1 MAAKLVIVG
10 AAGRMGQR
18 LVTLAAEIEALRLVG
33 AVDRADHPQMG
44 QDAGTIARIEPQGVA
59 LTRDFPDEAEV
70 LIDFSLPEGALR
82 TVDYCRSHN
91 VALVMGTTGLNDT
104 QKEAL
109 QSAASTIPVV
119 YGTNMGVGMNTLFA
133 IVGKVA
139 AMLGPDYDIEIIE
152 QHHRFKKDAPSG
164 SAASL
169 AESICAEIG
178 RSLEDTLVYGREGK
192 DALRKPGTIGMHAI
206 RAGDIV
212 GKHEV
217 IYSTLGETVTISHT
231 AHNRDVFVR
240 GALRAA
246 QWLAGKKA
254 GMYTMREVLG
264 L

>member
-18 LVTLAAEIEALRLVG
+18 LVTLAAEIEALQLVG
-33 AVDRADHPQMG
+33 AVDRANHPQLG
-44 QDAGTIARIEPQGVA
+44 QDIGAIARIAPQGVT
-59 LTRDFPDEAEV
+59 LTRDFPTDADV
-70 LIDFSLPEGALR
+70 LIDFSLPEGASR
-82 TVDYCRSHN
+82 TIDYCRSN
-91 VALVMGTTGLNDT
+91 QVALVMGTTGLNGA
-104 QKEAL
+104 QKTEIK
-109 QSAASTIPVV
+109 AAAQTIPVI

-139 AMLGPDYDIEIIE
+139 AMLGQDYDIEIIE

-164 SAASL
+164 SALSL
-169 AESICAEIG
+169 AENICEELG
-178 RSLEDTLVYGREGK
+178 RDLRESLVYGREGK
-192 DALRKPGTIGMHAI
+192 DALRQSGTIGMHAV

-231 AHNRDVFVR
+231 AHSRDVFVR

-246 QWLAGKKA
+246 QWLAGKPS